1 MDIITD
7 LIIRLK
13 RSPLL
18 ELIEFIQE
26 KIWLLRAMR
35 KNVFSQ
41 HGEDQF
47 ILTYFNNKKNGLY
60 IDVGANHPFKISNT
74 YLLYRNGWTGVTIE
88 PIPHL
93 YRKHKKFRPRDIN
106 LNCGIGEKRERIKF
120 FELIPRVLSSFDETI
135 CNELIESGQ
144 ANLRKTYEIN
154 IVTLDDVYNKYLK
167 TRNVDVLS
175 IDTEGYDFQVL
186 KSIDWKKWSPSVI
199 VCETKD
205 VIGDSRESMID
216 DFLITRSYRKI
227 KTFVC
232 NGIYIKKERLIAE
245 QKNTV

>member
-13 RSPLL
+13 RTPLL
-18 ELIEFIQE
+18 ELIELIQE
-26 KIWLLRAMR
+26 KIWFIRALR

-47 ILTYFNNKKNGLY
+47 LLTYFNNKKNGLY

-74 YLLYRNGWTGVTIE
+74 YLLYRNGWSGVTIE

-93 YRKHKKFRPRDIN
+93 YRKHKKIRSRDIN
-106 LNCGIGEKRERIKF
+106 LNCGIGEKRGKIKF

-135 CNELIESGQ
+135 CDNLIKSGQ
-144 ANLRKTYEIN
+144 ATLRRKYEIN
-154 IVTLDDVYNKYLK
+154 VVTLDDIYNDYIK
-167 TRNVDVLS
+167 TRNVDILS
-175 IDTEGYDFQVL
+175 IDTEGYDLQVL
-186 KSIDWKKWSPSVI
+186 KSLDWNQWSPTMVI
-199 VCETKD
+199 CETKD
-205 VIGDSRESMID
+205 LIGDSRESIID
-216 DFLITRSYRKI
+216 DFLTIHSYRKI

-232 NGIYIKKERLIAE
+232 NDIYIKDDRLIDK
-245 QKNTV
+245 QKKTG